1 LIGSWLNL
9 KQPFSFFT
17 ANNFNSD
24 LTLDHKNSCIEESII
39 ASFSKYAHSYD
50 RYALLQKSMAEKL
63 ATYLPDR
70 APSHIIELGCG
81 TGVFTRHLLTMSINK
96 LTLNDISPVMI
107 DTLKSRLSVPSN
119 TKFLIGNAE
128 KIFLEKSNLI
138 CANAVFQWFLNPMLT
153 LTHLKKSLNK
163 KGTLLFSTFGPETL
177 MEFRETAN
185 IINPIMLFS
194 LKQWKNFIKNSGYKL
209 NSINVEKR
217 KIFSPTTLNLIKNLQ
232 QIGAAP
238 VRVFN
243 AGELRKL
250 IRDYDKHFATEQGGV
265 YATWELFYFS
275 ISI

>member
-1 LIGSWLNL
+1 
-9 KQPFSFFT
+9 
-17 ANNFNSD
+17 
-24 LTLDHKNSCIEESII
+24 LDHKNSCIEESII

-50 RYALLQKSMAEKL
+50 RYALLQKSMAERL

-70 APSHIIELGCG
+70 APFHILELGCG
-81 TGVFTRHLLTMSINK
+81 TGVFTRHLLTLPINQ

-107 DTLKSRLSVPSN
+107 DTLKSRLSIPSN

-128 KIFLEKSNLI
+128 KIFLGKTDLI
-138 CANAVFQWFLNPMLT
+138 CANAVFQWFLNPIVT
-153 LTHLKKSLNK
+153 LKRLKSSLNK
-163 KGTLLFSTFGPETL
+163 TGTLLFSTFGPETL
-177 MEFRETAN
+177 IEFRETAN
-185 IINPIMLFS
+185 LSDPIMLFS
-194 LKQWKNFIKNSGYKL
+194 LKQWQNFIKNSGYKL

-217 KIFSPTTLNLIKNLQ
+217 KIFSPTTLNLMKNLQ

-250 IRDYDKHFATEQGGV
+250 IRDYDKLFATEKGEV
-265 YATWELFYFS
+265 YSTWELFYFS

>member
-1 LIGSWLNL
+1 LKLNQ
-9 KQPFSFFT
+9 KISV
-17 ANNFNSD
+17 
-24 LTLDHKNSCIEESII
+24 IEESII

-50 RYALLQKSMAEKL
+50 RYALLQRSMAEKL
-63 ATYLPDR
+63 ATYLPEST
-70 APSHIIELGCG
+70 PSHILELGCG
-81 TGVFTRHLLTMSINK
+81 TGVFTKHLLAMPINK

-107 DTLKSRLSVPSN
+107 ETLKSRLRIPSN

-128 KIFLEKSNLI
+128 KIFLGKTELI
-138 CANAVFQWFLNPMLT
+138 CANAVFQWFLNPMMT
-153 LTHLKKSLNK
+153 LMHLKSSFNK

-177 MEFRETAN
+177 IEFRETAN
-185 IINPIMLFS
+185 LINPIRLFS
-194 LKQWKNFIKNSGYKL
+194 LNQWKKIIKNSGYTL
-209 NSINVEKR
+209 NTIDVEKR

-250 IRDYDKHFATEQGGV
+250 IRDYDKRFGTEQGV
-265 YATWELFYFS
+265 YATWELFYFT

>member
-1 LIGSWLNL
+1 
-9 KQPFSFFT
+9 
-17 ANNFNSD
+17 
-24 LTLDHKNSCIEESII
+24 LTLDHKNSGIEESII

-63 ATYLPDR
+63 ATYLPEI

-81 TGVFTRHLLTMSINK
+81 TGFFTRHLLTMPINK

-107 DTLKSRLSVPSN
+107 DTLKSRLNIPSN

-128 KIFLEKSNLI
+128 KIYLGKTDLI
-138 CANAVFQWFLNPMLT
+138 CANAVFQWFLNPMMA
-153 LTHLKKSLNK
+153 LTHLKSSLNK
-163 KGTLLFSTFGPETL
+163 TGTLLFSTFGPETL
-177 MEFRETAN
+177 KEFRETAKL
-185 IINPIMLFS
+185 INPIPHFS
-194 LKQWKNFIKNSGYKL
+194 LKQWENFIKNSGYTL
-209 NSINVEKR
+209 NSIDVEKR
-217 KIFSPTTLNLIKNLQ
+217 TIFSPNTLNLMKNLQ

-250 IRDYDKHFATEQGGV
+250 IRDYDKRFATERGV
-265 YATWELFYFS
+265 YATWELFYFN